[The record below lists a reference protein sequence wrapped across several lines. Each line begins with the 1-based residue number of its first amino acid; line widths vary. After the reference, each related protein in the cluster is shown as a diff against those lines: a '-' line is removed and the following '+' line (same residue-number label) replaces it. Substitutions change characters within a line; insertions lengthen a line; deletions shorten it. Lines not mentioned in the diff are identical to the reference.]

1 MMMNADDIMD
11 KIGSNLKQNCHATV
25 VHSDIEKKCASVKK
39 ILLVLNTI
47 SSYTKRAK
55 VLSDDD
61 IILLRRKVKELG
73 KLWRDD
79 GLSVT
84 PKFHILECHYIDV
97 ITKYRVLGLFSEVFP
112 NHVILLHHF
121 TIPTLR

>member
-1 MMMNADDIMD
+1 MD
-11 KIGSNLKQNCHATV
+11 KIESNLKQNCHATV

-79 GLSVT
+79 GLIAT
-84 PKFHILECHYIDV
+84 PKFHILECHYIDM
-97 ITKYRVLGLFSEVFP
+97 I
-112 NHVILLHHF
+112 IM
-121 TIPTLR
+121 